1 MFACF
6 CAVLQDLSDKPQ
18 QESAELQCVPGVSRA
33 WGRDVGFAPT
43 SQGCLVVQLGPDWM
57 HLWVWVQQVLSGPL
71 GNASSEARSTPWCG
85 RISGHWAY
93 VGANRAVCWLQAA
106 VRAGCSQKDAYVG
119 TRGGWAASA
128 AGPMW
133 GRVGAV
139 GWDGV
144 TDRRDNTLCHSGR
157 LPVGW
162 QVVIPTRGS
171 PRRVRADACRPAPC
185 HQRAAGPRGAPAT
198 AAPRGWGQQ
207 PRAVGFPRARCSG
220 AALVCCFPAGRTV
233 VMLRPRLQ
241 DAVPRGGC
249 MA

>member
-1 MFACF
+1 MLA
-6 CAVLQDLSDKPQ
+6 ASSSQ
-18 QESAELQCVPGVSRA
+18 SR
-33 WGRDVGFAPT
+33 
-43 SQGCLVVQLGPDWM
+43 
-57 HLWVWVQQVLSGPL
+57 VLSEGRL
-71 GNASSEARSTPWCG
+71 CG
-85 RISGHWAY
+85 DQRWVGSQRCWAD
-93 VGANRAVCWLQAA
+93 V
-106 VRAGCSQKDAYVG
+106 
-119 TRGGWAASA
+119 
-128 AGPMW
+128 

-139 GWDGV
+139 GCDGV
-144 TDRRDNTLCHSGR
+144 TDHRDNTLCHSGR